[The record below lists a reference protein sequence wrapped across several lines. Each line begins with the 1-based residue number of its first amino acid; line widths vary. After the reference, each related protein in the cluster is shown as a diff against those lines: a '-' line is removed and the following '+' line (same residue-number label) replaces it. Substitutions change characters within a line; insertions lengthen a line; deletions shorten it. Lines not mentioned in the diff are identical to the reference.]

1 MSEPPALRASDADR
15 EHAVALLREHAAAG
29 RLTLE
34 EFTERMS
41 SAYAALTNEELAELT
56 RDLPAATAAPLS
68 RRAPTRWLF
77 SVFASTERQ
86 GRIRVRRR
94 VACLTM
100 FGNVD
105 LDLRQATLEGD
116 VITIVACGIF
126 GTIDVYVPS
135 GVEVDLHG
143 LAIGGHKRARGSEPP
158 PRPGTPLVRVFAI
171 SVFAGIDV
179 WRVPIEWAQRTWREV
194 IRGIRSGAHK
204 ELEPGDP

>member
-56 RDLPAATAAPLS
+56 RDLPAATEAPLS

-94 VACLTM
+94 VGCLTI

-116 VITIVACGIF
+116 VITIFALGIV
-126 GTIDVYVPS
+126 GAIDVYVPA

-143 LAIGGHKRARGSEPP
+143 LAIGGHKRAQGSEPP

-179 WRVPIEWAQRTWREV
+179 WRVPLEWADRTWRQI
-194 IRGIRSGAHK
+194 IRGIRGGAHK
-204 ELEPGDP
+204 ELESGDR